1 MFARDSGVPTSA
13 PAILTPCLT
22 CLRKQTDDEFL
33 QFGRLEALDDGSL
46 EFLVILVNYGLRLDP
61 IRTESRRVLSSWMQN
76 LKQSDRI
83 VVQSRN
89 IDFKL
94 DP

>member
-61 IRTESRRVLSSWMQN
+61 IRTESRRVLS
-76 LKQSDRI
+76 R
-83 VVQSRN
+83 
-89 IDFKL
+89 L
-94 DP
+94 DAEPQAIRPNSCSESEHRLQA